1 MKKASQPSLLYVG
14 CAFCIV
20 LGWAV
25 IAPLGCSMCGG
36 AEAADCST
44 GAGGSG
50 GTAGAGGTG
59 GTGGTAGAAGNP
71 GDASSD
77 VCGGIASLRCTDPNT
92 TFCDY
97 PDQMA
102 CGAGDATGVCTP
114 RPDSCSKDCPGVCGC
129 DGKRYC
135 NACEANRA
143 GIDVQPMG
151 TCQGAANAR

>member
-1 MKKASQPSLLYVG
+1 MKNDSQRSLLYVG
-14 CAFCIV
+14 CAFCIA

-25 IAPLGCSMCGG
+25 IAPLGCS
-36 AEAADCST
+36 SN
-44 GAGGSG
+44 
-50 GTAGAGGTG
+50 GGTG
-59 GTGGTAGAAGNP
+59 GAAGAAGNP
-71 GDASSD
+71 GDASSS

-151 TCQGAANAR
+151 TCQ